1 MLLTEVQGPGRA
13 WGDTFAGLGNQVL
26 SELYGVRN
34 EEYDTVHTRPTP
46 TPDAAATPTEHAG
59 HKAQYSQQNE

>member
-34 EEYDTVHTRPTP
+34 EEYDTVSHQADPDPRRSCHTDRARRTQS
-46 TPDAAATPTEHAG
+46 TIFTT
-59 HKAQYSQQNE
+59 K